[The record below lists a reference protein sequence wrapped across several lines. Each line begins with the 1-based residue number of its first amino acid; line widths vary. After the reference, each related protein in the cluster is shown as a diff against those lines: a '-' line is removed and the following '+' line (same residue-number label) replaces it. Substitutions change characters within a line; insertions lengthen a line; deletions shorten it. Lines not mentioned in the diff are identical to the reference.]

1 MLQIRKMVAQLLV
14 VFSRENKTLCRVY
27 DSINLPS
34 GKLFQYTMLCFLS
47 SQYRLLTC
55 FHKSESTVTGYSI
68 VGIS

>member
-27 DSINLPS
+27 DSINLPP
-34 GKLFQYTMLCFLS
+34 GKLFQYTMLS
-47 SQYRLLTC
+47 EQPISLLTC